1 MKMTKS
7 ELDDKMSRVLDVQVY
22 TASEIS
28 KEINIIQISRILITL
43 QILSITDDDLSTTT
57 GITENEIE
65 MFKAYQAYLKNEV
78 IGDALD
84 AIQYIFD

>member
-1 MKMTKS
+1 MTKS

-22 TASEIS
+22 LASKIS
-28 KEINIIQISRILITL
+28 KEINIAQISRILIAL
-43 QILSITDDDLSTTT
+43 QALSITDDDLSATI

-65 MFKAYQAYLKNEV
+65 MFKAYQAYLKNEA
-78 IGDALD
+78 IRDALD